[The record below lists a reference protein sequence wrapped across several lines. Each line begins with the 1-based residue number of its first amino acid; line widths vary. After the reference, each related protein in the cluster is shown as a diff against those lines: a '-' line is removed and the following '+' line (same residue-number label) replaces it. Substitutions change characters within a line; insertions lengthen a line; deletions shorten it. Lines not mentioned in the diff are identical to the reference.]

1 LKPGEK
7 LPEEAFCYGFW
18 GFDEAEKVMVEVSD
32 VLDHIRRL
40 LKDNVIPH
48 LEGELAELPALQEIH
63 RDIKGIREILC
74 SFAAGDLSPAIGI
87 RGIIP
92 GCLKTLQAHLR
103 HIIWQVQM
111 VEQGD
116 FSQQIQFMGEF
127 SAAFNGMVNQMNI
140 TLKELRAKEADLRTL
155 AESLRKEINLR
166 NTAVEALQ
174 ESESRFK
181 YLASHDPLTGALN
194 RRSFIERA
202 EYELR
207 SARILRISS
216 GIVMMDID
224 HFKLF
229 NDTWGHQA
237 GDEALRHVVSI
248 ISSMLRKND
257 FLGRYGGEEFVFFFS
272 HADKKTGIAI
282 AERVR
287 EAIAS
292 TPVKIGAGLVPI
304 SASLGVVLTE
314 DVDIPEPETAPAAGK
329 AKLPEGSAPEGGI
342 FEHLLRC
349 ADLALYRAKEEGR
362 NRVICFEKEEEIEK
376 EKVASGK

>member
-1 LKPGEK
+1 MM
-7 LPEEAFCYGFW
+7 PEI
-18 GFDEAEKVMVEVSD
+18 SD
-32 VLDHIRRL
+32 VLEHIHRL
-40 LKDNVIPH
+40 LKDNAVPK
-48 LEGELAELPALQEIH
+48 LTEELAEIPALLEIH
-63 RDIKGIREILC
+63 NDLKTIREIVYA
-74 SFAAGDLSPAIGI
+74 FAEGNLSPAISI

-103 HIIWQVQM
+103 HMIWQVQM

-127 SAAFNGMVNQMNI
+127 SAAFNSMVNQMDI
-140 TLKELRAKEADLRTL
+140 TLKELKAKETDLRTL

-181 YLASHDPLTGALN
+181 YLASHDPLTGAMN
-194 RRSFIERA
+194 RRSFMERA
-202 EYELR
+202 EFELK
-207 SARILRISS
+207 SALVRNIPC

-224 HFKLF
+224 HFKEF

-287 EAIAS
+287 EAIAGN
-292 TPVKIGAGLVPI
+292 PVRLGTGMVPV
-304 SASLGVVLTE
+304 SASFGVVLAADAGQDGE
-314 DVDIPEPETAPAAGK
+314 GPESPVKDPGD
-329 AKLPEGSAPEGGI
+329 KLLEALI
-342 FEHLLRC
+342 RY
-349 ADLALYRAKEEGR
+349 ADLALYRAKQNGR
-362 NRVICFEKEEEIEK
+362 NQVVCFEKEEEREK
-376 EKVASGK
+376 IPSS

>member
-1 LKPGEK
+1 M
-7 LPEEAFCYGFW
+7 ANI
-18 GFDEAEKVMVEVSD
+18 SD
-32 VLDHIRRL
+32 ALDHIRRL
-40 LKDNVIPH
+40 LKDNTVPK
-48 LEGELAELPALQEIH
+48 LEGELAELPVLQEIH
-63 RDIKGIREILC
+63 KDLKGIREILY
-74 SFAAGDLSPAIGI
+74 SFAAGDLSPEISL

-103 HIIWQVQM
+103 HMIWQVQM

-116 FSQQIQFMGEF
+116 FTQQIQFMGEF
-127 SAAFNGMVNQMNI
+127 STAFNSMVNQMDI
-140 TLKELRAKEADLRTL
+140 TLKELKAKEADLRTL

-181 YLASHDPLTGALN
+181 YLASHDPLTGAMN
-194 RRSFIERA
+194 RRSFMERA
-202 EYELR
+202 EFELK
-207 SARILRISS
+207 SALGRNIPCS
-216 GIVMMDID
+216 IVMMDID
-224 HFKLF
+224 HFKDF

-287 EAIAS
+287 EAIVEN
-292 TPVKIGAGLVPI
+292 PVRLGTGAVSI
-304 SASLGVVLTE
+304 SASFGVVLAA
-314 DVDIPEPETAPAAGK
+314 DVEPEIGDAETSVKDPGGK
-329 AKLPEGSAPEGGI
+329 FLEI
-342 FEHLLRC
+342 LIRY
-349 ADLALYRAKEEGR
+349 ADLALYRAKQNGR
-362 NRVICFEKEEEIEK
+362 NQVICFEKEEEREIEK
-376 EKVASGK
+376 ISFP

>member
-1 LKPGEK
+1 M
-7 LPEEAFCYGFW
+7 A
-18 GFDEAEKVMVEVSD
+18 EVSD

-40 LKDNVIPH
+40 LKDNTVPG
-48 LEGELAELPALQEIH
+48 LEGELAELPVLQEIH
-63 RDIKGIREILC
+63 KDIKGIREILF
-74 SFAAGDLSPAIGI
+74 SFAGGDLSPAISL

-103 HIIWQVQM
+103 HMIWQVQM

-127 SAAFNGMVNQMNI
+127 STAFNSMVHQMDI
-140 TLKELRAKEADLRTL
+140 TLRELRAKEADLRTL

-166 NTAVEALQ
+166 NSAVEALQ

-207 SARILRISS
+207 SAKILGIPS

-237 GDEALRHVVSI
+237 GDEALRHVVTI

-257 FLGRYGGEEFVFFFS
+257 FLGRYGGEEFMFFFS

-287 EAIAS
+287 EAIAA
-292 TPVKIGAGLVPI
+292 TPVKISSGLVPI
-304 SASLGVVLTE
+304 SASFGVVLTE
-314 DVDIPEPETAPAAGK
+314 DVDIPETLLSPAGEGFSPESPGK
-329 AKLPEGSAPEGGI
+329 EGCASI

-349 ADLALYRAKEEGR
+349 ADLALYRAKEGGR
-362 NRVICFEKEEEIEK
+362 NRVICFEKEEAIEE
-376 EKVASGK
+376 EKILSNR